1 MKPSRSSLIA
11 AALLLLLPGLAF
23 AAGTGSDAVG
33 QILGDLLNKFNGLV
47 TAKPQPFEQVG
58 TRLLQMLLL
67 ILIAWKGIRIALDTG
82 SFSAAIAELVN
93 IAIVWGIASFF
104 MSSKMQQQF
113 VAGFDQLAVMAASA
127 TGSMLDVASPA
138 AAIADALG
146 RLMDAAMKLYMGTP
160 PDAPAGA
167 DPGMWAEATSWLQK
181 SIDSIA
187 SGDILFSLA
196 NLFFRVFLAILVLIT
211 GLIYAVTVIW
221 TQVMV
226 NVALVVAPI
235 FVPWLLWEA
244 SAFLFHS
251 WLKFLIVCGVQK
263 VVGALMFGLTASMI
277 DNVTTL
283 ATKANATPVENFYY
297 YAATFLLVA
306 IMALMM
312 AGITTLANGLVSGM
326 PSSAFSPGKSSL
338 LNPAAGA
345 TRSGGRM
352 EKHAVQAAKGA
363 AAGARG
369 AWAGGKAF
377 DGAIMKGQSVGSAA
391 KAGAQGVWAGMKGG
405 GGPKPSAPSSLPK
418 TIAKGGE

>member
-11 AALLLLLPGLAF
+11 AALLLLPGLAF

-47 TAKPQPFEQVG
+47 TSQPFAQVG

-113 VAGFDQLAVMAASA
+113 VAGFDQLAMMAATA

-181 SIDSIA
+181 SVDSIA

-196 NLFFRVFLAILVLIT
+196 NLLFRVFLAILVLIT

-226 NVALVVAPI
+226 NVALVVAPF

-244 SAFLFHS
+244 SSFLFHS

-312 AGITTLANGLVSGM
+312 AGITTMANGLVSGM
-326 PSSAFSPGKSSL
+326 PSSAFSPGKTSL
-338 LNPAAGA
+338 MNPAAGA
-345 TRSGGRM
+345 TRGGGAM
-352 EKHAVQAAKGA
+352 QKGASQAASGA

-369 AWAGGKAF
+369 AVGGAKAF
-377 DGAIMKGQSVGSAA
+377 DGAVMKGQSLGAAA
-391 KAGAQGVWAGMKGG
+391 KAGAQGAWAGMKGG
-405 GGPKPSAPSSLPK
+405 GGAKPSAPSSLPK

>member
-1 MKPSRSSLIA
+1 MKLSRCSLIG
-11 AALLLLLPGLAF
+11 AALLLVLPGAAF
-23 AAGTGSDAVG
+23 AAGPGSDAIG
-33 QILGDLLNKFNGLV
+33 QILGDLLNNFTGLV
-47 TAKPQPFEQVG
+47 AKQPFAQVG

-67 ILIAWKGIRIALDTG
+67 ILIAWKGMRIALDTG
-82 SFSAAIAELVN
+82 SFSMAIAELVN
-93 IAIVWGIASFF
+93 IAIIWGIAAFF
-104 MSSKMQQQF
+104 MNPAIQQQF
-113 VAGFDQLAVMAASA
+113 VAGFDQLAMMAASA

-138 AAIADALG
+138 AAITDALG
-146 RLMDAAMKLYMGTP
+146 RLMDAAMKLFMGTP
-160 PDAPAGA
+160 TSPPAGA
-167 DPGMWAEATSWLQK
+167 DAGVWATATAWL
-181 SIDSIA
+181 SESFSSLA

-226 NVALVVAPI
+226 NVALVVAPF
-235 FVPWLLWEA
+235 FVPWLLWDA
-244 SAFLFHS
+244 TAFLFNS

-326 PSSAFSPGKSSL
+326 PTSAFKPGASSL
-338 LNPAAGA
+338 MSPMGGGTRAGGAMQKGASQAAAGA
-345 TRSGGRM
+345 T
-352 EKHAVQAAKGA
+352 
-363 AAGARG
+363 AGARG
-369 AWAGGKAF
+369 AWAGAKAF
-377 DGAIMKGQSVGSAA
+377 DGAVMKGQSVGSAA
-391 KAGAQGVWAGMKGG
+391 KAGAQGAWAGMKGG